1 MVLGQLF
8 GGSAMSA
15 APPHYVDLLSGEE
28 HPIDQ
33 PRWQSSSGRPLM
45 ITPGSGIT
53 PEQIDRSRRS
63 LWRYRAALALDI
75 VAPITLGEGCTPL
88 VPVTL
93 AGTAP
98 LCKLEWFSPT
108 GSFKDRGASVML
120 SALRQQGVAR
130 VNEDSS
136 GNGGAAI
143 AAYAAAGGLEA
154 SIFAPAS
161 TSPAKLTQAKAYGA
175 RVELVDGAR
184 EASQQAAI
192 DASTLDR
199 DAFYASHNWQAFF
212 LEGTKTLAYELWED
226 LGFRAPDSVIVPV
239 GAGSMLLGLALG
251 FSELLSARQ
260 IDRLPRLFAAQ
271 PLNCSPLDAA
281 FNGEEIGAR
290 MVLPT
295 IAEGT
300 AIRSPLRLPEMLA
313 ALRVSN
319 GATIAVPEKE
329 IFTTRATLAAAGLF
343 VEPTS
348 ATAAAAYARLLDA
361 ETISP
366 DQVNIVVLTGSGLKS
381 PSAV

>member
-8 GGSAMSA
+8 GRSALST
-15 APPHYVDLLSGEE
+15 APPHYVDPLSGEQRSL
-28 HPIDQ
+28 DQ
-33 PRWQSSSGRPLM
+33 PQWRSSAGRPLI
-45 ITPGSGIT
+45 ITPGSGIR
-53 PEQIDRSRRS
+53 PEQIDQSRRS

-75 VAPITLGEGCTPL
+75 VEPISLGEGCTPL
-88 VPVTL
+88 IKSTL
-93 AGTAP
+93 AGQP

-120 SALRQQGVAR
+120 SALRQQGIAR
-130 VNEDSS
+130 VFEDSS

-143 AAYAAAGGLEA
+143 AGYAAAGGLDA
-154 SIFAPAS
+154 TIFAPAG
-161 TSPAKLTQAKAYGA
+161 TSQAKLAQSRAYGA
-175 RVELVDGAR
+175 QLELVAGPR

-192 DASTLDR
+192 DAAAADQG
-199 DAFYASHNWQAFF
+199 AFYASHNWQAFF

-251 FSELLSARQ
+251 FSELQRAGQ

-281 FNGEEIGAR
+281 FHGEELGAR
-290 MVLPT
+290 LVLPT

-300 AIRSPLRLPEMLA
+300 AIRAPLRLPEMLA
-313 ALRVSN
+313 ALRVSD
-319 GATIAVPEKE
+319 GATVAVPEHE
-329 IFTTRATLAAAGLF
+329 IAAARATLAAAGLF

-348 ATAAAAYARLLDA
+348 ATAAAAFARLLAA

-366 DQVNIVVLTGSGLKS
+366 DQVNIVLLTGSGLKS